1 MEKMKPIL
9 LVEDNEDDIDLTLL
23 CLKKNNIANRVDV
36 VRDGAEALDY
46 IFGLGRYASRD
57 LSDRPAVIL
66 LDLNLPK
73 VSGLEVLTKVR
84 SEERT
89 KRLPIVVFSTSNE
102 EKDIARSY
110 DGGANSYIRKPV
122 DLAQFNEAIRQ
133 LGLYWVLLNE
143 HPPSTLKMI

>member
-1 MEKMKPIL
+1 MDKMTSML

-23 CLKKNNIANRVDV
+23 CLKKNHIVNQVDV

-46 IFGLGRYASRD
+46 LYGRGAYATRN
-57 LSDRPAVIL
+57 LNAQPAVIL

-73 VSGLEVLTKVR
+73 VSGLEVLAKIR

-89 KRLPIVVFSTSNE
+89 KKLPVVIFTTSNM
-102 EKDIARSY
+102 EKDITSSY
-110 DGGANSYIRKPV
+110 DSGANSYVRKPV
-122 DLAQFNEAIRQ
+122 DLGQFNDAIRQ

-143 HPPSTLKMI
+143 APPSIF